1 MALHWKQVG
10 KELVADSEYGVYK
23 IGVLDTG
30 KIGLTLRNPQ
40 DEVLLTGVHK
50 TIGEA
55 TDRADEDLLFR
66 QRAWETL

>member
-1 MALHWKQVG
+1 MALHWKQIG

-23 IGVLDTG
+23 IGVLDTS
-30 KIGLTLRNPQ
+30 KFSLALVNPQ

-50 TIGEA
+50 TIGDASE
-55 TDRADEDLLFR
+55 RAAEDLLFR